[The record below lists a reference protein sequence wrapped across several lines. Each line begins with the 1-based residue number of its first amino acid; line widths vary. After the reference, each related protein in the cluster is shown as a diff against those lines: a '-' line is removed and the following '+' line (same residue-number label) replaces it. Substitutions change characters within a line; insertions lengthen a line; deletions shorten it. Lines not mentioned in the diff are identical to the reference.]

1 VLGRGSFAIALLLGA
16 LPPSAHAA
24 TRLVGPGHPYA
35 KPCQAIAASAAGDT
49 VRIDAAGNGGYDGDV
64 CASGV
69 PNLTIE
75 GFNGRARIDA
85 AGRSSGGKGIWV
97 LSGPNTVVRN
107 VELSGAAVPDRNGAA
122 IRLEGEGDLRLVGSF
137 LHGNQD
143 GILVT
148 ASSTD
153 TDVVVER
160 SEFAGNGAGDGQSH
174 NIYVARARS
183 FTMRFSYSHDARVG
197 HLVKTRALVNDISYN
212 RLTGEDGSGSYEL
225 DVPDGGATRVV
236 GNVIQQGPRSE
247 NGAMIAYAAESA
259 HNAGTR
265 LSVVNNTF
273 VNDRPGGATAILVG
287 PSATVPVD
295 VVNNVVVG
303 TTTLVDQAA
312 ARLAANCVARH
323 PLFVDRA
330 AFDYRLR
337 PASACRDAGVRRVP
351 GGLPTAQYVY
361 DLRRAPRHV
370 VGGTPDAGAFESAR
384 QVLAGSTSTASPAR
398 SAGAPTSGP
407 TQKCSMCRSAS
418 RLWNSP
424 NSAVAS
430 LPPYMRATKGPPGW
444 WSFHSEKS

>member
-1 VLGRGSFAIALLLGA
+1 MLGRGSLAVALLLGA
-16 LPPSAHAA
+16 VPASAQAA

-35 KPCQAIAASAAGDT
+35 KPCQAIAAAAPGDT

-69 PNLTIE
+69 ANLTIE

-85 AGRSSGGKGIWV
+85 AGRSSGGKAIWV

-122 IRLEGEGDLRLVGSF
+122 IRLEGEGDLKLVGSF

-148 ASSTD
+148 ASSTE

-174 NIYVARARS
+174 NIYVAAARS
-183 FTMRFSYSHDARVG
+183 FTMSFSYSHDAKVG

-236 GNVIQQGPRSE
+236 GNVIQQGARSE
-247 NGAMIAYAAESA
+247 NSAMVAYAAESTR
-259 HNAGTR
+259 NPGTR

-273 VNDRPGGATAILVG
+273 VNDRPGNATAILVG
-287 PSATVPVD
+287 PSVTVPVD
-295 VVNNVVVG
+295 VANNIVVG
-303 TTTLVDQAA
+303 TTTLVNQAT
-312 ARLAANCVARH
+312 ARLVANCLTRH
-323 PLFVDRA
+323 PRFVDRA

-337 PASACRDAGVRRVP
+337 SSSACRDAGVRHVP

-361 DLRRAPRHV
+361 DLRRAPRRV
-370 VGGTPDAGAFESAR
+370 VGKAPDAGAFER
-384 QVLAGSTSTASPAR
+384 PAR
-398 SAGAPTSGP
+398 APRGRP
-407 TQKCSMCRSAS
+407 TPRRWLGS
-418 RLWNSP
+418 
-424 NSAVAS
+424 
-430 LPPYMRATKGPPGW
+430 
-444 WSFHSEKS
+444 